1 MEKTYVYQ
9 DPEQLPD
16 ADEYDDATAPLNVVN
31 PAGFQIWW
39 QHNKREKWKIML
51 QLIYEAV
58 TDMGQKIVDMGA
70 YAIMQKGCLS

>member
-39 QHNKREKWKIML
+39 
-51 QLIYEAV
+51 
-58 TDMGQKIVDMGA
+58 
-70 YAIMQKGCLS
+70 